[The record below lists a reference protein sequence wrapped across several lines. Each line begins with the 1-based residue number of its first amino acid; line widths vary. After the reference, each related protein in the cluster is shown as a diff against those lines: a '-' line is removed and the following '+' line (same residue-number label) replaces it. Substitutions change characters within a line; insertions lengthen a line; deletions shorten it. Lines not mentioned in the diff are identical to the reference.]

1 MSKELGLN
9 CQEIS
14 NESGGI
20 MPKFQPNPRQFRNL
34 MVTILLSSIVALPVL
49 SQPLGLV
56 SAWNYPQVDTEKTAV
71 STEDTS
77 VVLDYSNFEIDSFGD
92 VDDNLSRSM
101 DELVPAKTVAA
112 SSEKLTPLEVIPP
125 LETVL
130 PEDSTAPLATAPA
143 VSEPV
148 IKPAYYVLYVKST
161 TLNLR
166 SLPSTESE
174 ALFQFEFG
182 AQVQCVGIIDDW
194 MKVEY
199 EDYVGFVK
207 AEYTS
212 TTVPYRD
219 VNETV
224 YVSSSKL
231 NLRVEPS
238 TDSEILLKLA
248 KNTKLTRTAIG
259 LEWSLVKTSAGKTG
273 YVANEYLTTKAPVVR
288 VVSTGG
294 TMPAI
299 SDGSTVSGDAASI
312 VAYAYSALGVP
323 YVYASSSMSGFDCS
337 GLTSWVYR
345 QIGISISRS
354 SSAYYNIGVA
364 VDYANVQPGDIIAM
378 DTRKSDGKTS
388 ITHVGIYVGGG
399 QMIHAS
405 STNHKVVICSLANYL
420 NYTKLITIRRILS

>member
-1 MSKELGLN
+1 
-9 CQEIS
+9 
-14 NESGGI
+14 
-20 MPKFQPNPRQFRNL
+20 MPKVQPNPRQFRNL
-34 MVTILLSSIVALPVL
+34 IVTILLSSIVALPVF
-49 SQPLGLV
+49 SQPLGLASV
-56 SAWNYPQVDTEKTAV
+56 WTYPSADTEDTAV
-71 STEDTS
+71 STEDS
-77 VVLDYSNFEIDSFGD
+77 PVLLNYSNFEIDSFSD
-92 VDDNLSRSM
+92 IDDNLSRSI
-101 DELVPAKTVAA
+101 DELAPAKTAAA
-112 SSEKLTPLEVIPP
+112 SVSIEKLTPLEVIPP
-125 LETVL
+125 LEVILT
-130 PEDSTAPLATAPA
+130 EDSTAPLATAPA

-148 IKPAYYVLYVKST
+148 IKAVYYVLYVKST

-166 SLPSTESE
+166 SLPSAESE

-194 MKVEY
+194 MKVEF

-238 TDSEILLKLA
+238 TDSEIIVKLA
-248 KNTKLTRTAIG
+248 KNTKLTRTAMG
-259 LEWSLVKTSAGKTG
+259 LEWSLVKTSAGKVG
-273 YVANEYLTTKAPVVR
+273 YVANEYLTTKAPVIIVPKV
-288 VVSTGG
+288 VVSSGG
-294 TMPAI
+294 TSVPAT
-299 SDGSTVSGDAASI
+299 SSGTTVSGDAGGI
-312 VAYAYSALGVP
+312 VAAAYSALGVP

-354 SSAYYNIGVA
+354 SSGYYNIGESVA
-364 VDYANVQPGDIIAM
+364 YENVQPGDVIAM
-378 DTRKSDGKTS
+378 DTRKGDGKTS

-405 STNHKVVICSLANYL
+405 STNKKVVITSLANYL